1 MKKRFL
7 QFASAML
14 AVVMIVSILPLGV
27 FAEGLSAA
35 LSAAEEPIV
44 VVAGS
49 DFQSP
54 NGHGQSSANVSA
66 ILTAIRQKYSSAY
79 GLLFAGDY
87 DYGYNTSEQGK
98 DTLAQTVEG
107 GGLGIEDY
115 VFTQGNHDADEL
127 VTSGVLSPGGNND
140 TDHYGVFVV
149 NEKDYMWHNDDEATV
164 AATAAALEDYL
175 KDKAAEGYEKPIF
188 VVSHL
193 PLHYSMRTY
202 REGDAMYAD
211 KLFRVLNSYSKGSG
225 LNIIY
230 LYGHDH
236 SHGWDDYLGGSSVFL
251 RPGNVLLVAD
261 GSKTEY
267 SRHTLGFTYMNA
279 GFTGYYEDM
288 GSGADTTLTMTTFA
302 IYGDRVEIDRFD
314 ANGSHALKAK
324 GYYGADYGLD
334 EVESTMYDPSARVYE
349 HTEVISLTGGN
360 HVHAPEYGPETVD
373 HGWIQISESS
383 KTIWR
388 AASRLTNGKRYLI
401 VDNYTAGTHRALAK
415 NSISADLTYGD
426 VTVIADNHDGNYIED
441 ALEQEIWTYSGNKF
455 YNDSYDETRYYL
467 RGNSYGSLRTT
478 TNQNNTY
485 TTWKS
490 DNSYGL
496 YATRNNGGTKYYLGD
511 EFTMRSR
518 GSSTSRVYL
527 FEEET
532 TSYPSLY
539 ASFLGSSGVTIPMG
553 VYGSFEELE
562 HIIHESFTI
571 FTATDTSGTGKKI
584 VSDYTIEGTADPTK
598 AGKYTLSIRYQGVEI
613 TKYVVTVSER
623 EIASISCDPMTGTAS
638 VGSTNTGSILTVRY
652 SDGATARHYVTLD
665 MLEGDYNLRV
675 PGVYEDLTVV
685 FGDKSIP
692 GYTLN
697 VYVNNYPEFPHEGSI
712 RVNKGATTIDFNNTG
727 VAKVELAAT
736 GVPIKQGADVIIM
749 LDTSSS
755 MQNTIDGATRIDVL
769 NEALADLVSDL
780 QRNGED
786 GDPMDIRISISDFNN
801 YFGSTS
807 SPYYLSGSDH
817 LSGTTTR
824 GTTSNPNV
832 AVYTGDGTLTA
843 GSMVDIHD
851 LTVRNGHIYDASG
864 DSIYMETSSGTNYD
878 YAFDAVYQIASSVKA
893 QNMENNE
900 DRDLFVIFMSDGA
913 PFQYNYFSSQS
924 EAANWNNWLTGTVTD
939 SMFSSGSNKNYYNP
953 EGKHWMAE
961 AIKGDPA
968 QRYTVVR
975 KSTAGLEGKLVAT
988 DKENIYTLPGLGAT
1002 MFSIGFCL
1010 AVDKQ
1015 VKLDSMTTVLK
1026 NISSDPDLLYYEANT
1041 AEDLHAAFHMIGQ
1054 EINYAA
1060 TNAYFVDV
1068 MGKNFDLQMS
1078 RVDYD
1083 VMGDPRAILP
1093 EINFTLYG
1101 LYTHADVEAGIIPHD
1116 KIGTRNGRSTVVETV
1131 TFNADGTEAYSNGGT
1146 RNIMHNGIIYARN
1159 FWYNTNDYSVMIDS
1173 NLDGTEDYLLAN
1185 ESFYWRMGTINQHD
1199 MVLSYYVYLEGSM
1212 EGKLPEGIYETN
1224 QSATLHYTN
1233 WLGNDAY
1240 RETVSPQI
1248 PWNAASVRYAFYL
1261 VDENGLPLVNQEMG
1275 MTGSF
1280 ANRLNITTPT
1290 FYALLNSTV
1299 SLNAAELAAR
1309 DLPEGYELYDKDA
1322 GYTIHVSSAQGASAW
1337 TIDKGDVPTA
1347 STYVTGHDSYQF
1359 TNELEENDPAYDYTH
1374 TIVWFAVVYTVKPV
1388 SDVVVIDYGQP
1399 VNIQALLND
1408 MFYNKGGIV
1417 AVGPH
1422 TTSASVNGEAH
1433 LSASFVADG
1442 ALRTVYEGKFG
1453 TATITPNGIRYALR
1467 QGVGTN
1473 MTEPEIFSYAV
1484 LYESRYYYGTITV
1497 IPAANMYFEEGFLT
1511 FENSSA
1517 ATDTLGVWTDVGTAD
1532 PDAPQSVDRPG
1543 FNNLASLDANN
1554 VYGYDPSYTTC
1565 TTFSNG
1571 GAKAVTVNLDLGN
1584 PRTAPT
1590 ATFTFT
1596 GTGFDIISL
1605 TDNVGATILVT
1616 VYDKEGHKVAS
1627 KSVNNYYGYTY
1638 SEEEGWQPD
1647 ASSEDTVWQVPVI
1660 KFSGLELAAYTVKI
1674 SVIFLESVDYL
1685 YPDGTS
1691 TFVLDS
1697 IRIYDP
1703 AKGNETADNAHKAD
1717 KEYAPFYMTMKDL
1730 VLGTGEIRDQETL
1743 PGVVFI
1749 DGKDATV
1756 SIKDYENP
1764 GPNNEL
1770 YLAKGQGISFKLTAT
1785 AIPTATHIGVKMAI
1799 GTDGVI
1805 KHGAHDFLHV
1815 HGAANMFYPMNHITW
1830 TPVTDENGEVAY
1842 YETPVITFS
1851 HSNREYFHDTSSVIS
1866 FTGFKFT
1873 FEQDGVM
1880 VRPVVDPET
1889 LSEGIAVMVQLYSA
1903 DAPEADSGA
1912 SDEDKPVEGDETETT
1927 PPAVEPLPDAGD
1939 GQPPLDNVGQPDGE
1953 QTAEDETADETEPAD
1968 ENAPA
1973 TDTDPAPAETDG
1985 ERETEG
1991 LTEVPTEDPT
2001 ESPTEDLTGCGSVIG
2016 TGSLVAIIMLAA
2028 YALVG
2033 RKRS

>member
-7 QFASAML
+7 RYASAML
-14 AVVMIVSILPLGV
+14 AIVMIVGVLPLGV

-54 NGHGQSSANVSA
+54 NGHGQSSANVNA
-66 ILTAIRQKYSSAY
+66 ILIAIRQKYPSAY

-87 DYGYNTSEQGK
+87 DYDYDTSEQGK

-107 GGLGIEDY
+107 SGLGIEDY
-115 VFTQGNHDADEL
+115 VFTQGNHDPDEL
-127 VTSGVLSPGGNND
+127 VSSGVLSPSGNND
-140 TDHYGVFVV
+140 TDHYGVFVI
-149 NEKDYMWHNDDEATV
+149 NEKDYMHQNTDEATV
-164 AATAAALEDYL
+164 AATAEALDKYL
-175 KDKAAEGYEKPIF
+175 SAKAAEGYKKPIF

-202 REGDAMYAD
+202 RDGDARYAD
-211 KLFRVLNSYSKGSG
+211 KLIKVLNNHAAGDG
-225 LNIIY
+225 LDIIY

-251 RPGNVLLVAD
+251 RPGNVLPVAD
-261 GSKTEY
+261 GTKTGY
-267 SRHTLGFTYMNA
+267 DRYTLKFTYMNA

-288 GSGADTTLTMTTFA
+288 GSGVDTALTMTTFA
-302 IYGDRVEIDRFD
+302 IYEDRVEINRFD
-314 ANGSHALKAK
+314 ASGLHNLKAK
-324 GYYGADYGLD
+324 GNYGADYGLD
-334 EVESTMYDPSARVYE
+334 EVERTMYDPSARIYE
-349 HTEVISLTGGN
+349 NSETISLKVSN
-360 HVHAPEYGPETVD
+360 NVQSPEYGPETVD
-373 HGWIQISESS
+373 HGWIHVDSSETS
-383 KTIWR
+383 IWR
-388 AASRLTNGKRYLI
+388 YSQSLTKGERYLI
-401 VDNYTAGTHRALAK
+401 S
-415 NSISADLTYGD
+415 NSYSRGDRKVIAFGENKLTQET
-426 VTVIADNHDGNYIED
+426 VTVLQNNHDGNYIESATD
-441 ALEQEIWTYSGNKF
+441 SMIWTYDGSRFTHTAEDG
-455 YNDSYDETRYYL
+455 TVYYL
-467 RGNSYGSLRTT
+467 MGNDRKQALSFT
-478 TNQNNTY
+478 TNKNDNY
-485 TTWKS
+485 TTWKLDS
-490 DNSYGL
+490 KYGL
-496 YATRNNGGTKYYLGD
+496 YTGSGNQKYYIRNTFVMGGG
-511 EFTMRSR
+511 SR
-518 GSSTSRVYL
+518 TNRVYL
-527 FEEET
+527 MAEET
-532 TSYPSLY
+532 TSTPSLY
-539 ASFLGSSGVTIPMG
+539 ASFLGSSGVTIPAG
-553 VYGSFEELE
+553 VYGSYDALK
-562 HIIHESFTI
+562 HVIRESFSI
-571 FTATDTSGTGKKI
+571 FTATDTKGTNKKI
-584 VSDYTIEGTADPTK
+584 VHDYTIEGTADPTT
-598 AGKYTLSIRYQGVEI
+598 AGNYTLSIRYNGVEI
-613 TKYVVTVSER
+613 TKYVVTVKARAIS
-623 EIASISCDPMTGTAS
+623 SITCDPM
-638 VGSTNTGSILTVRY
+638 VGSASSDNTNTGSILHVTY
-652 SDGATARHYVTLD
+652 SDGTSARQHVTTD
-665 MLEGDYNLRV
+665 MLEGDFNLRK
-675 PGVYEDLTVV
+675 PGVYEDLTIVYA
-685 FGDKSIP
+685 DQRIP

-712 RVNKGATTIDFNNTG
+712 RVNKGTTAIDFNNTG
-727 VAKVELAAT
+727 VARVELSAT
-736 GVPIKQGADVIIM
+736 GVPVKRGADVIIM

-755 MQNTIDGATRIDVL
+755 MRNNYLNGVSRQEVL
-769 NEALADLVSDL
+769 TESLSELIAEL
-780 QRNGED
+780 QRDGED
-786 GDPMDIRISISDFNN
+786 GEPMDIRVSIADFNN
-801 YFGSTS
+801 YLGSGY
-807 SPYYLSGSDH
+807 PYYLESKDH
-817 LSGTTTR
+817 LVNASTQGTSSSV
-824 GTTSNPNV
+824 GGN
-832 AVYTGDGTLTA
+832 VYTGKGTMTA
-843 GSMVDIHD
+843 DSLVSVHD
-851 LTVRNGHIYDASG
+851 LDVRNGVLYKDEGKTPIRLQTTH
-864 DSIYMETSSGTNYD
+864 SGTNYD
-878 YAFDAVYQIASSVKA
+878 YAFDVVYQITSSVKQA
-893 QNMENNE
+893 NEEAHE

-913 PFQYNYFSSQS
+913 PYQYNYFSGSS
-924 EAANWNNWLTGTVTD
+924 SNSNWNNWLTGTVTD
-939 SMFSSGSNKNYYNP
+939 SMFDRNANKNYYNP

-975 KSTAGLEGKLVAT
+975 KNTNGLEGYLEAT
-988 DKENIYTLPGLGAT
+988 DKQNIYTLPGLGAT

-1010 AVDKQ
+1010 AKDNRIE
-1015 VKLDSMTTVLK
+1015 LETMRTVLR
-1026 NISSDPDLLYYEANT
+1026 NISSNKDLLYYEANT
-1041 AEDLHAAFHMIGQ
+1041 ADDLHNAFHMIGQ

-1060 TNAYFVDV
+1060 TDAYFVDT
-1068 MGKNFDLQMS
+1068 MGKQFDLQMS
-1078 RVDYD
+1078 RVDYRFLNSE
-1083 VMGDPRAILP
+1083 GRFENRSILP
-1093 EINFTLYG
+1093 EIKFTLYG

-1116 KIGTRNGRSTVVETV
+1116 KIGTRNGMSTVVETV
-1131 TFNADGTEAYSNGGT
+1131 TFNADGTEAYSSIFGG
-1146 RNIMHNGIIYARN
+1146 NIMQNGVIYARH

-1173 NLDGTEDYLLAN
+1173 DLDGTEDYLLAN
-1185 ESFYWRMGTINQHD
+1185 ESFYWDMGTINQHD
-1199 MVLSYYVYLEGSM
+1199 MVLSYYVYLDGSM
-1212 EGKLPEGIYETN
+1212 EGELEPGTYNTN
-1224 QSATLHYTN
+1224 QSAILYYTN

-1248 PWNAASVRYAFYL
+1248 PWQAASVRYAFYL
-1261 VDENGLPLVNQEMG
+1261 VDENGLSLVNQEMG

-1290 FYALLNSTV
+1290 FYALLNSMV
-1299 SLNAAELAAR
+1299 SLNAAELAAQ

-1322 GYTIHVSSAQGASAW
+1322 TYTVHVRSALGASAW
-1337 TIDKGDVPTA
+1337 TIGKGNVPTS

-1359 TNELEENDPAYDYTH
+1359 TNELEEDDPAYDYTH

-1442 ALRTVYEGKFG
+1442 TLRTVYEGKFG

-1497 IPAANMYFEEGFLT
+1497 IPAANMYFEEDFLT
-1511 FENSSA
+1511 FEDSSA

-1532 PDAPQSVDRPG
+1532 PNAPQSVDRPG

-1554 VYGYDPSYTTC
+1554 VYGFDPSYTSC
-1565 TTFSNG
+1565 ATFSNG

-1616 VYDKEGHKVAS
+1616 VYDKDGHKVAS

-1638 SEEEGWQPD
+1638 SEEEGWQPN

-1660 KFSGLELAAYTVKI
+1660 KLSGLEQAAYTVKI

-1730 VLGTGEIRDQETL
+1730 VLGIGEIRDQETL

-1785 AIPTATHIGVKMAI
+1785 AIPTATHIGVKMAV

-1851 HSNREYFHDTSSVIS
+1851 HSDREYFHDTSSVIS

-1889 LSEGIAVMVQLYSA
+1889 LSEGIEVMALLYSSG
-1903 DAPEADSGA
+1903 APEADGGA
-1912 SDEDKPVEGDETETT
+1912 SDGDKPVDGDETEIA
-1927 PPAVEPLPDAGD
+1927 PPAVEPLPDDGD
-1939 GQPPLDNVGQPDGE
+1939 GQPPVDNLGQPDGE

-1968 ENAPA
+1968 GNAPV
-1973 TDTDPAPAETDG
+1973 TDTDPAPVETDG
-1985 ERETEG
+1985 ARETEG
-1991 LTEVPTEDPT
+1991 LTEE
-2001 ESPTEDLTGCGSVIG
+2001 PTEDLAGCGSVIG
-2016 TGSLVAIIMLAA
+2016 TGSLVAIAMLAA
-2028 YALVG
+2028 YVFVG